1 MITEDQS
8 QKEVEWN
15 VKVTMMATGTAIRI
29 ADILEINCTAE
40 SYNAEEF
47 KLVADT
53 SVYCDCAMKYNWHWH
68 THECQYYKF
77 LCHSDYTQ

>member
-1 MITEDQS
+1 
-8 QKEVEWN
+8 
-15 VKVTMMATGTAIRI
+15 MMATGTAIRI

-53 SVYCDCAMKYNWHWH
+53 SVYCDCAMKYN
-68 THECQYYKF
+68 
-77 LCHSDYTQ
+77 